1 MGRLIVR
8 RRPSMLALLIFCLL
22 PNFSDANFED
32 EDLCMDRSCYPA
44 TGNLLIGRKQKL
56 HATSTCGLRKPQQY
70 CIVSHLEDDTKCF
83 WCDSRQPWSSGE
95 TGKRSHRIEN
105 VVSESYE
112 DRTRNW
118 WQSENGQQ
126 NVSIRLDLEAE
137 FHFTHLIM
145 IFRSFRPA
153 AMFIERSKDFGKT
166 WSIYRY
172 FASDCSSSFRKIPEG
187 PPKNHSDVICTKKY
201 SGVEPS
207 SGGELVYKVIS
218 PHIPTED
225 PYAPE
230 IAELLKITNLR
241 INFTKLFTLGDDLL
255 DYRPEIDEK
264 YWYALYELVVR
275 GSCSCY
281 GHAQRCV
288 SVGDEPAHAANLPDM
303 VHGRCEC
310 THNTK
315 GLNCDQCQDFYNDAP
330 WRPGIGEQSNECR
343 RCECNDHA
351 SRYFDEIFEFKK
363 LFLILCVI
371 LIGPSLMHPATSLAV
386 YATIEPQRSIRDP
399 YVCRPCQCDRR
410 GSKNEGI
417 CVGEEDPQRQLVA
430 GRCYCK
436 DHVEGQNC
444 DRCKNGFWDLSADN
458 PLGCKSCG
466 CMTVGTLHNQGCDK
480 QSGECRCKPLVTG
493 QYCDQCLPEHYGL
506 SNDTNG
512 CKKCDCDPG
521 GSHGTHCSMEEGK
534 CKCKPK
540 FEGRRCNTTAS
551 GHYCPALDEFTF
563 EAEYTILV
571 PNNAAESVARESSPD
586 RPRSWTG
593 EGFVRVRE
601 NTNLT
606 FVVEGLTKTGQFNLI
621 VRYELEPDD
630 PVGWED
636 LKLTV
641 VRPGDPSPDS
651 ICANAMPSDDFLI
664 ARLPPRA
671 RFYEIHPSIC
681 LESGTRYEIRLYFGE
696 KRRGAPDIRAQA
708 LVDSLVV
715 APPTDSLQIFKGP
728 DVEALTRKQY
738 YDYYQCR
745 AYTLAWT
752 PPQQMPAECVQYVC
766 VVAGEIFQEAH
777 KCDCDP
783 TGSVSGI
790 CEPKGGQCECKPNV
804 GGRRCDLCAV
814 GTYGFG
820 PSGCSPCDCD
830 SVGALS
836 NACDKQSGQCVCRER
851 GITGRQCNQC
861 QPGFWNFPECRTCQC
876 NGHASICDQRTG
888 ACIDCRNLTDGA
900 HCERCVDGYYGDPRL
915 GINLHCKPCPCP
927 GGPGS
932 GFQHA
937 DSCYLTPPPSPTVTC
952 NCRSGYAGERCDQCA
967 VNFWGNP
974 REIGGSCEKC
984 DCNGNIDWNVPES
997 CDPTTGDC
1005 YKCLHNTGGDQCQHC
1020 LDGFFGD
1027 ARARTCTRCVCNNLG
1042 TNSSASP
1049 CDRVSG
1055 QCPCHANV
1063 VGPQCDQC
1071 APLHYDLASGKG
1083 CSACACDPNGV
1094 NIDPSTGDPYL
1105 KCNDIDG
1112 QCHCKQ
1118 GRGGRT
1124 CADCQDF
1131 YWGNPLTEECMA
1143 CECDTYGS
1151 QTLQCDRQTG
1161 HCMCKP
1167 GSGGP
1172 KCNQC
1177 ARGYTGNWP
1186 HCQACGECFDNW
1198 DAILQALGR
1207 ELDSLI
1213 LRANNIEDT
1222 GISSEYDDTFA
1233 EMEDKIGDVKRR
1245 MEGVNITKEDVEQL
1259 RRQMHQ
1265 LQSQIDATREML
1277 QEKNQRVTR
1286 VSTNVNLAEEG
1297 VKTLNESAQQIVQ
1310 LANNLTARAD
1320 QIRQGDIKGA
1330 AEIVEESSR
1339 KSADAERM
1347 IAQQL
1352 ELISQ
1357 SESERLKA
1365 EQLLNEHKRDFDR
1378 QYEENKAR
1386 LDDIS
1391 NTISSIED
1399 AIPALNLEVCGAET
1413 APCDAVCGGPG
1424 PKCSRCGGSSC
1435 PGSVSKAVQA
1445 QEFAQEAL
1453 EKVQSKQKEAEE
1465 ILKNVRDVL
1474 PKTQEARKLTEQ
1486 ALESAQKEVEKIN
1499 KTRDALVAQI
1509 EEIQNFLKAK
1519 RHGPEDIRAKVE
1531 HILNITIPFNEEQI
1545 RQLSENIRQKVG
1557 EAKEPEKILAETR
1570 ANKTA
1575 ASELQAKAEL
1585 ASQRAASIHNI
1596 TVGIKEA
1603 LDTAE
1608 EAQKQAQMTL
1618 DDINANIE
1626 KTKSTLA
1633 LTEEEVKSLESR
1645 VDEAS
1650 ERIRKLVN
1658 VTDHL
1663 KAEYVKIMSNTKAAG
1678 QSAAGASEIA
1688 AQVEQKHNAMKATY
1702 DKVLGLLE
1710 EKESGNEERKQRAEQ
1725 LRKRTT
1731 ELLAKIKRSREEK
1744 ISLIER
1750 ADTLDV
1756 ELNNFRTSI
1765 EELSDH
1771 IEHVA
1776 TEIDRRV
1783 EYHATCDA

>member
-1 MGRLIVR
+1 MRPNGRPILLFFLCTI
-8 RRPSMLALLIFCLL
+8 LAKCRAL
-22 PNFSDANFED
+22 FED
-32 EDLCMDRSCYPA
+32 EDLCTDRSCYPA

-56 HATSTCGLRKPQQY
+56 HATSTCGRNKPEPY
-70 CIVSHLEDDTKCF
+70 CIVSHLEVDKCSL
-83 WCDSRQPWSSGE
+83 CDSRQPWSSGVA
-95 TGKRSHRIEN
+95 GMHSHRIEN
-105 VVSESYE
+105 VVLENSYE
-112 DRTRNW
+112 NRTSSW
-118 WQSENGQQ
+118 WQSENGVQ
-126 NVSIRLDLEAE
+126 NVSIQLDLEAE

-166 WSIYRY
+166 WTIYRY
-172 FASDCSSSFRKIPEG
+172 FAYDCSASFPNIPEG
-187 PPKNHSDVICTKKY
+187 PPRKHNDVICTKKY
-201 SGVEPS
+201 SSFEPAT
-207 SGGELVYKVIS
+207 GGELVYKVIS

-241 INFTKLFTLGDDLL
+241 INFTKLHTLGDDLL
-255 DYRPEIDEK
+255 DSRPDIDEK
-264 YWYALYELVVR
+264 YWYAIYELVVR

-288 SVGDEPAHAANLPDM
+288 SVGDEPLHAANLPDM

-330 WRPGIGEQSNECR
+330 WRPGIGDQSNECR
-343 RCECNDHA
+343 RCECNEHA
-351 SRYFDEIFEFKK
+351 TRCHFDW
-363 LFLILCVI
+363 
-371 LIGPSLMHPATSLAV
+371 AV
-386 YATIEPQRSIRDP
+386 YNASGFVSGGVCDDCQHNTQGKNCEQCKPYFYRDPQRIIRDP

-436 DHVEGQNC
+436 DNVEGQNC
-444 DRCKNGFWDLSADN
+444 DRCKNGFWDLSTDN
-458 PLGCKSCG
+458 PLGCKLCG
-466 CMTVGTLHNQGCDK
+466 CRTIGTLHNQGCDK
-480 QSGECRCKPLVTG
+480 QTGECRCKPLVTG
-493 QYCDQCLPEHYGL
+493 QFCDQCLPEHYGL

-512 CKKCDCDPG
+512 CKHCDCDPG
-521 GSHGTHCSMEEGK
+521 GSESTHCTAEEGK
-534 CKCKPK
+534 CRCKPN
-540 FEGRRCNTTAS
+540 FEGRRCNITTS
-551 GHYCPALDEFTF
+551 GYYCPTIDEFTF
-563 EAEYTILV
+563 EAESILSM
-571 PNNAAESVARESSPD
+571 PNNAESVVREFSPD
-586 RPRSWTG
+586 RPRTWTG

-606 FVVEGLTKTGQFNLI
+606 FVVEGLTKTGHYNLV
-621 VRYELEPDD
+621 VRYEIAPDD
-630 PVGWED
+630 PIGWED
-636 LKLTV
+636 LKITI
-641 VRPGDPSPDS
+641 VRPGDPNPDS
-651 ICANAMPSDDFLI
+651 ICANAMPSDDFI
-664 ARLPPRA
+664 SARLPPRS
-671 RFYEIHPSIC
+671 RFYEIHPAIC
-681 LESGTRYEIRLYFGE
+681 LESDTRYEIRLYFGE
-696 KRRGAPDIRAQA
+696 KRRGAPDIRVHA
-708 LVDSLVV
+708 LVDSIVI

-728 DVEALTRKQY
+728 DVQAMTRKQY
-738 YDYYQCR
+738 YEHYQCR
-745 AYTLAWT
+745 AFTLGLT
-752 PPQQMPAECVQYVC
+752 PAQQMPAECLQYVC
-766 VVAGEIFQEAH
+766 VVAGEIFQKAH
-777 KCDCDP
+777 ECECDL

-804 GGRRCDLCAV
+804 VGRRCDRCAV

-820 PSGCSPCDCD
+820 PSGCSSCDCD
-830 SVGALS
+830 SVGSLS
-836 NACDKQSGQCVCRER
+836 NACDKQSGQCECRER

-888 ACIDCRNLTDGA
+888 ACIDCRNLTDGT

-915 GINLHCKPCPCP
+915 GINLPCKPCPCP

-967 VNFWGNP
+967 VNYWGNP

-984 DCNGNIDWNVPES
+984 DCNGNIDLNVPES
-997 CDPTTGDC
+997 CDATTGDC
-1005 YKCLHNTGGDQCQHC
+1005 LKCLYNTDGDQCQHC
-1020 LDGFFGD
+1020 VDGFFGD
-1027 ARARTCTRCVCNNLG
+1027 AQARTCTRCVCNNLG
-1042 TNSSASP
+1042 TNSSAGS

-1055 QCPCHANV
+1055 QCPCFANV

-1094 NIDPSTGDPYL
+1094 NIDPSTGESYL

-1131 YWGNPLTEECMA
+1131 YWGNPLAGECMP

-1161 HCMCKP
+1161 NCVCKP

-1177 ARGYTGNWP
+1177 ARGYTGVWP
-1186 HCQACGECFDNW
+1186 RCQACGECFDNW
-1198 DAILQALGR
+1198 DAILQTVGQ
-1207 ELDSLI
+1207 ELETLI
-1213 LRANNIEDT
+1213 SRANNIEDT
-1222 GISSEYDDTFA
+1222 GISSEYDDTFV
-1233 EMEDKIGDVKRR
+1233 EMENKIGEVKRR
-1245 MEGVNITKEDVEQL
+1245 MEGINITKEDMEQL
-1259 RRQMHQ
+1259 RRQMDH
-1265 LQSQIDATREML
+1265 LQKQIDTTREML
-1277 QEKNQRVTR
+1277 AEKNQRVTR
-1286 VSTNVNLAEEG
+1286 VSTEVNLAEEG
-1297 VKTLNESAQQIVQ
+1297 VKNLNESAQQIVQ
-1310 LANNLTARAD
+1310 LANNLTERAD
-1320 QIRQGDIKGA
+1320 KIRQGDIKGA

-1339 KSADAERM
+1339 KSAEAERV

-1357 SESERLKA
+1357 SESDRLRA

-1386 LDDIS
+1386 LEDIS
-1391 NTISSIED
+1391 NTISSID
-1399 AIPALNLEVCGAET
+1399 GALPALNLEVCGADS

-1424 PKCSRCGGSSC
+1424 PTCSRCGGSSC
-1435 PGSVSKAVQA
+1435 PGSVYKAEQA
-1445 QEFAQEAL
+1445 KHFAHEAL
-1453 EKVQSKQKEAEE
+1453 EKVETKQKEAEE
-1465 ILKNVRDVL
+1465 LLKKVRDVL
-1474 PKTQEARKLTEQ
+1474 PKTQEARKSTEK
-1486 ALESAQKEVEKIN
+1486 ALENSKRESERIN
-1499 KTRDALVAQI
+1499 KTHDALVSQI
-1509 EEIQNFLKAK
+1509 EQIKNFLESE
-1519 RHGPEDIRAKVE
+1519 RHRPEDISAKVE

-1545 RQLSENIRQKVG
+1545 RQLSENIRQKVY
-1557 EAKEPEKILAETR
+1557 EAKEPEKILTETH

-1575 ASELQAKAEL
+1575 ASELQAKAEK
-1585 ASQRAASIHNI
+1585 ASQRAASIHNV
-1596 TVGIKEA
+1596 TVGIKES
-1603 LDTAE
+1603 LDKAE

-1618 DDINANIE
+1618 DEANASIE
-1626 KTKSTLA
+1626 KTKSTLS
-1633 LTEEEVKSLESR
+1633 LTEDEVKSLESR
-1645 VDEAS
+1645 VDEATD
-1650 ERIRKLVN
+1650 RTRKLVN
-1658 VTDHL
+1658 MTDHL
-1663 KAEYVKIMSNTKAAG
+1663 KAEYIKIMSNTKAAG

-1688 AQVEQKHNAMKATY
+1688 DQVEQKHNAMKSTY
-1702 DKVLGLLE
+1702 DKVLALLE
-1710 EKESGNEERKQRAEQ
+1710 EKEGGNEERKQRAEE

-1750 ADTLDV
+1750 ADSLDV
-1756 ELNNFRTSI
+1756 ELNNFHTSI
-1765 EELSDH
+1765 EELSDQ
-1771 IEHVA
+1771 IDQV
-1776 TEIDRRV
+1776 TSEIDRRV
-1783 EYHATCDA
+1783 EFHATCDA